1 MKLLVIEDDV
11 PLRSLV
17 VEHFTALDFV
27 VDGVGRADE
36 ARAALA
42 VSSYDLMLLDLGL
55 PDGTGEALLREVRA
69 RTGSSLPV
77 IIFTARDA
85 FEDRIALLNAGADD
99 FVLKPFDLLELE
111 ARIRAVLRRPGARE
125 RGLLV
130 SGNLSF
136 DIGSR
141 APSVDGREFSVTKR
155 EAALLEELMRA
166 GEHTVVREALEDR
179 LYAFSEPVTPNA
191 LEALVS
197 RLRRRLSS
205 VKASVEI
212 ETKRGIGYRLIS
224 DRASQ

>member
-17 VEHFTALDFV
+17 VEHLAALDFV

-55 PDGTGEALLREVRA
+55 PDDTGDALLREVRVK
-69 RTGSSLPV
+69 TGSTLPV

-85 FEDRIALLNAGADD
+85 LEHRVTLLNAGADD
-99 FVLKPFDLLELE
+99 FVLKPFDLIELE
-111 ARIRAVLRRPGARE
+111 ARIRAVLRRPGARQ
-125 RGLLV
+125 RSLLV

-136 DIGSR
+136 DTGSR
-141 APSVDGREFSVTKR
+141 APSVDGREFSLTKR

-166 GEHTVVREALEDR
+166 GDHTVVREALEDR
-179 LYAFSEPVTPNA
+179 LYALSEPVTPNA

-212 ETKRGIGYRLIS
+212 ETKRGIGYRLIGN
-224 DRASQ
+224 RASQ